1 MSVSFVRCQV
11 SGADVTRVTDF
22 EGAVTH
28 LTCQEYQQST
38 GSCRLMTKA
47 QGGGPLS
54 QLLERV
60 AEGTIDGRGNQCHL
74 GPRAAR
80 V

>member
-1 MSVSFVRCQV
+1 MSVSLVRCQV
-11 SGADVTRVTDF
+11 LGADVTRVTDL

-28 LTCQEYQQST
+28 LMCPEYQQST

-47 QGGGPLS
+47 RGGGPLS

-60 AEGTIDGRGNQCHL
+60 TEGTLDQHGTQCHL
-74 GPRAAR
+74 GLRPAR